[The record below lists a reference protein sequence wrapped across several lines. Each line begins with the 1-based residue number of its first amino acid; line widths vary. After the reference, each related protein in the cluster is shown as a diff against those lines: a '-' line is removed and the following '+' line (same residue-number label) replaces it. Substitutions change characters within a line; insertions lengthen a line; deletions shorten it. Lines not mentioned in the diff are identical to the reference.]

1 MSLERAVEELLV
13 MLTATNMNQ
22 QELADNLALLQL
34 KIELLDKRTLDAK
47 TSIQL
52 IEAILAQRGIRENNT
67 PTNTTE
73 NE

>member
-13 MLTATNMNQ
+13 MLTATNLNQ
-22 QELADNLALLQL
+22 QELAENLALLQL

-47 TSIQL
+47 TSIAL
-52 IEAILAQRGIRENNT
+52 IEAILAQRGLKENND
-67 PTNTTE
+67 PTNTTD